1 MTQETWTAVDNYINQ
16 MLVPSDPVLDAV
28 VESSA
33 AAGLPAIAVSPS
45 QGKLLYLLAQ
55 IQGARK
61 VLEVGTLAG
70 YSTIWLARA
79 LPPGGR
85 VITLE
90 FDPKHAKIAT
100 TNIAQAGLSDTVEVR
115 VGPALASLPQIV
127 AEGLGPFDLIFID
140 ADKENNVPYFK
151 WALQLSRPGTVIIVD
166 NVVRDG
172 AVVDPK
178 NQEPTILGIRRLNDF
193 LAAEARVSATAVQ
206 NVGSKGYDGFI
217 LARVNTAPVSAQ
229 A

>member
-1 MTQETWTAVDNYINQ
+1 
-16 MLVPSDPVLDAV
+16 VLDAV

-61 VLEVGTLAG
+61 VLEIGTLAG

-85 VITLE
+85 VVTLE

-151 WALQLSRPGTVIIVD
+151 WALQLSRPGTVILVD

-178 NQEPTILGIRRLNDF
+178 NQEPTILGIRRLNDL
-193 LAAEARVSATAVQ
+193 LAAEPRVSATAVQ

-217 LARVNTAPVSAQ
+217 LARVNTVPVSAQ